1 VSAETEPSNSLL
13 QGMIVRDM
21 LAAAASRLE
30 DAGVESP
37 RVDAELLLAHVL
49 GTTRSGLSADSRREL
64 TADEVAQ
71 LERLLDRRV
80 VREPLAYVL
89 GEWGFRRLTLKVDPR
104 VLVPRPETE
113 VVVERC
119 LARLAGQAEPRVLDV
134 GTGSGAI
141 ALAIADEL
149 PGARVTAIDAS
160 EDGLAVAREN
170 AARTGLDIELVRRDL
185 FEGLPDGPWD
195 LVVSNPPYIRE
206 EEVDALG
213 PEVRDWEPRAAVVG
227 AGTTEGVASA
237 ARLVLRPGGALVLET
252 AGGRAEDVARL
263 LRALGYEDVRVTDD
277 LTGLSRVA
285 EGVTPG

>member
-1 VSAETEPSNSLL
+1 
-13 QGMIVRDM
+13 MIVRDM

-160 EDGLAVAREN
+160 EDALAVAREN